1 MAAWA
6 SRRGPL
12 GYYPASGS
20 TMPFSPDK
28 IKAWLRIASVPAAGG
43 ARAAP
48 EREKTMHH
56 DQLLTASLRD
66 MPRGAA
72 VARIMAAALEAV
84 DPAAAVRR
92 YLRRDGQHLLVGE
105 RAYDLG
111 DYKRVFLVGAG
122 KAGAPM
128 ARAAAEVLGQRLAG
142 GVVVVKEGHAGIEN
156 AELRIEKN
164 EHDSSFSILNSQFSI
179 LEAGHPIPD
188 QRGVDGA
195 RRMAELLAQT
205 TERDLVIALISGGG
219 SALLTLP
226 VAGIAL
232 ADMQALTAAL
242 LACGA
247 NINEINT
254 LRKHLDQLKGGGLAR
269 KAHPADLVT
278 LILSDVVGN
287 PLDVI
292 ASGPT
297 VPDPTTFADAY
308 AILERYDVVGRIP
321 EPILAHLRGGLAGA
335 VDETLKPG
343 DPRFARVQNMVVGS
357 SSQAADAALAAARA
371 EGFNTLLLTTYLQ
384 GEAREAGR
392 MLAAI
397 LRELAATG
405 QPIPRPACIVAGGET
420 TVTLRGKG
428 QGGRN
433 QELALAAV
441 NDLAALPGIALVA
454 LATDGGDGPTDAA
467 GAVSTGATL
476 DRARA
481 LGLDPAAYL
490 ARNDAY
496 PFFAALGDLLQPGP
510 TQTNVNDLAFLF
522 GF

>member
-1 MAAWA
+1 M
-6 SRRGPL
+6 
-12 GYYPASGS
+12 
-20 TMPFSPDK
+20 
-28 IKAWLRIASVPAAGG
+28 AWLQTTSILAADD

-48 EREKTMHH
+48 EQEIFMHP
-56 DQLLTASLRD
+56 DQLLTASLRVT
-66 MPRGAA
+66 PWGAA
-72 VARIMAAALEAV
+72 VARVMAAALDAV
-84 DPAAAVRR
+84 EPGAAVRR
-92 YLRRDGQHLLVGE
+92 YLHRDGQRLLIDQ
-105 RAYDLG
+105 RIYDLD
-111 DYKRVFLVGAG
+111 DYQRIFLVGAG

-128 ARAAAEVLGQRLAG
+128 ARAAAEALGERLTG
-142 GVVVVKEGHAGIEN
+142 GVIVVKEGHAQEIGRQGDKETNNTAAVLPIS
-156 AELRIEKN
+156 LSP
-164 EHDSSFSILNSQFSI
+164 DLLV

-195 RRMAELLAQT
+195 QHMAELLVQT

-226 VAGIAL
+226 APGVSL

-254 LRKHLDQLKGGGLAR
+254 LRKHLDQLKGGGLVRMAT
-269 KAHPADLVT
+269 PAALAT

-292 ASGPT
+292 ASGPS
-297 VPDPTTFADAY
+297 VPDSSTFADAY
-308 AILERYDVVGRIP
+308 AILKRYDIVEQVP
-321 EPILAHLRGGLAGA
+321 EPILARLRDGMAGA

-343 DPRFARVQNMVVGS
+343 DRRFDRVQIVVVGS
-357 SSQAADAALAAARA
+357 SSQAGEAALATARA

-384 GEAREAGR
+384 GEAREVGR

-397 LRELAATG
+397 ARELAATG

-433 QELALAAV
+433 QELALAA
-441 NDLAALPGIALVA
+441 AADMAGLPNITLVA

-467 GAVSTGATL
+467 GAVATGTTIE
-476 DRARA
+476 RARE
-481 LGLDPAAYL
+481 LGLDPVAYL

-496 PFFAALGDLLQPGP
+496 PFFAALGDLLKPGP
-510 TQTNVNDLAFLF
+510 TQTNVNDLAFVF
-522 GF
+522 AF

>member
-1 MAAWA
+1 
-6 SRRGPL
+6 
-12 GYYPASGS
+12 
-20 TMPFSPDK
+20 
-28 IKAWLRIASVPAAGG
+28 
-43 ARAAP
+43 
-48 EREKTMHH
+48 MHP
-56 DQLLTASLRD
+56 DQLLTASLRAA
-66 MPRGAA
+66 PWGAA
-72 VARIMAAALEAV
+72 AARILAAALDAV
-84 DPAAAVRR
+84 EPGATVRR
-92 YLRRDGQHLLVGE
+92 YLRRDGQRLAIGE
-105 RAYDLG
+105 RIYDLAN
-111 DYKRVFLVGAG
+111 YARVFLVGAG

-128 ARAAAEVLGQRLAG
+128 ARAGADILGERLAG
-142 GVVVVKEGHAGIEN
+142 GVIVVKEGHAGIEN

-195 RRMAELLAQT
+195 QRMAELLERA

-226 VAGIAL
+226 APGIAL

-247 NINEINT
+247 SINEINT

-269 KAHPADLVT
+269 LAGPAAIAT

-297 VPDPTTFADAY
+297 VPDPTTFGDAY
-308 AILERYDVVGRIP
+308 AILERYDVVEQVP
-321 EPILAHLRGGLAGA
+321 EPILARLRDGMAGTI
-335 VDETLKPG
+335 DETLKPG
-343 DPRFARVQNMVVGS
+343 DRRFDRVQNLVVGS
-357 SSQAADAALAAARA
+357 SSQAADAALEAARA

-384 GEAREAGR
+384 GEAREVGR
-392 MLAAI
+392 MLAAVA
-397 LRELAATG
+397 RELATTG
-405 QPIPRPACIVAGGET
+405 QPLPRPACVIAGGET

-433 QELALAAV
+433 QELALAAAA
-441 NDLAALPGIALVA
+441 DLAGLFNVALVA

-467 GAVSTGATL
+467 GAVVTGATL
-476 DRARA
+476 ERARA
-481 LGLDPAAYL
+481 LGLDQAAHL

-510 TQTNVNDLAFLF
+510 TQTNVNDLAFVF
-522 GF
+522 AF

>member
-1 MAAWA
+1 
-6 SRRGPL
+6 
-12 GYYPASGS
+12 
-20 TMPFSPDK
+20 
-28 IKAWLRIASVPAAGG
+28 
-43 ARAAP
+43 
-48 EREKTMHH
+48 MHP
-56 DQLLTASLRD
+56 DQLLTASLRVT
-66 MPRGAA
+66 PWGAA
-72 VARIMAAALEAV
+72 VARIMAAALDAV
-84 DPAAAVRR
+84 EPGAAVRR
-92 YLRRDGQHLLVGE
+92 YLRRDGQRLSIGE
-105 RAYDLG
+105 RIYDLT

-128 ARAAAEVLGQRLAG
+128 AHAAANVLGDHLAD
-142 GVVVVKEGHAGIEN
+142 GVVVVKEGHIE
-156 AELRIEKN
+156 ELQIADDRLQIN
-164 EHDSSFSILNSQFSI
+164 PTNLQSAIYHLQLI
-179 LEAGHPIPD
+179 EAGHPIPD

-195 RRMAELLAQT
+195 QRIAELLART

-226 VAGIAL
+226 APGVTL

-247 NINEINT
+247 SINEINT

-269 KAHPADLVT
+269 MADPAALAT

-297 VPDPTTFADAY
+297 VPDPSTFADAY
-308 AILERYDVVGRIP
+308 AILERYEIVDQIP
-321 EPILAHLRGGLAGA
+321 DPILNHLRSGMARTIG
-335 VDETLKPG
+335 ETLKPG
-343 DPRFARVQNMVVGS
+343 DARFERVQNVVVAS
-357 SSQAADAALAAARA
+357 NSQAAEAALAAARA
-371 EGFNTLLLTTYLQ
+371 EGFNTVLLTTYLQ
-384 GEAREAGR
+384 GEAREVGR

-397 LRELAATG
+397 TRELATTG
-405 QPIPRPACIVAGGET
+405 QPIPRPACVVAAGET

-433 QELALAAV
+433 QELTLAAAA
-441 NDLAALPGIALVA
+441 DLAGLPDVALIA

-467 GAVSTGATL
+467 GAVATGATL
-476 DRARA
+476 ERARA
-481 LGLDPAAYL
+481 LGLNQMAYL

-510 TQTNVNDLAFLF
+510 TQTNVNDLIFLF
-522 GF
+522 VF